1 MRNHRFPYETSP
13 AEMPWTPGRR
23 LGVLAVWTKATHS
36 RGAPALSSRK
46 SWSRVAFPG
55 KGALRAMSGGGRLVP
70 TVSDPHCFIS
80 FTQFLGPCVY
90 DLLIGEGSF
99 RVAQNNNGIAGS
111 GDIGPVALVLVHRQ
125 LEAPHFCSSVAQLLK
140 SHYKR

>member
-1 MRNHRFPYETSP
+1 MDEGDSFARCACSEFSE
-13 AEMPWTPGRR
+13 E
-23 LGVLAVWTKATHS
+23 LVS
-36 RGAPALSSRK
+36 RG
-46 SWSRVAFPG
+46 VPG
-55 KGALRAMSGGGRLVP
+55 EGGFTSNVVSISGGGRLVP

-111 GDIGPVALVLVHRQ
+111 GEIGPVALVLVHRQ

-140 SHYKR
+140 SHYKRAPLKE